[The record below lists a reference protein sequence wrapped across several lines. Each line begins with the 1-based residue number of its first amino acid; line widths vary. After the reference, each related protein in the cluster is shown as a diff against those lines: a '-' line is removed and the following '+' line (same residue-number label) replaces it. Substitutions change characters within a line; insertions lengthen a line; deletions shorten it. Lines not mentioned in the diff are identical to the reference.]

1 MILNCVVHEVIR
13 KLGERFMSQR
23 KAFLLILV
31 AAVLWGTTGTAQ
43 NFAPSSAHPVAI
55 GAIRLA
61 IGGIVLLV
69 FVVIQGKFYIKRWP
83 KLTTCLAAVS
93 MAAYQPLF
101 FSAVSW
107 TGVAV
112 GTVVAIGSAP
122 ILAGLLEWLFYRH
135 IPDRRWWLATILAVA
150 GCTLLASNQETVT
163 ISPLGIL
170 MAVGAGLSF
179 AAYTLFSK
187 KLLEQH
193 RSETVV
199 AVVFTLAAILLSPIL
214 FLYDFSWLLE
224 SNGIIVALHLG
235 ILATAIAYL
244 FFARGLLGTS
254 AATAVT
260 LSLAEP
266 LTASILGMVVVKE
279 VITVQILIGLALIFT
294 ALVFLSIR
302 KSSL

>member
-1 MILNCVVHEVIR
+1 
-13 KLGERFMSQR
+13 MSR
-23 KAFLLILV
+23 RNAFLFILI

-43 NFAPSSAHPVAI
+43 SFAPSSAHPVAI

-69 FVVIQGKFYIKRWP
+69 FVVIQGKFYINGWS
-83 KLTTCLAAVS
+83 KLTTFLAALS

-122 ILAGLLEWLFYRH
+122 ILAGLLEWLFYRN
-135 IPDRRWWLATILAVA
+135 IPNRSWWLATILAVA
-150 GCTLLASNQETVT
+150 GCTLLASNEETVM
-163 ISPLGIL
+163 ISPFGIL

-199 AVVFTLAAILLSPIL
+199 AVVFTLAALLLSPIL

-224 SNGIIVALHLG
+224 SKGIIVALHLG

-244 FFARGLLGTS
+244 FYACGLSGTS

-266 LTASILGMVVVKE
+266 LTASVLGMVVVKE
-279 VITVQILIGLALIFT
+279 VITVQIVIGLVLIFT
-294 ALVFLSIR
+294 ALVLLSLR
-302 KSSL
+302 KSSS

>member
-1 MILNCVVHEVIR
+1 MSRRNAILFI
-13 KLGERFMSQR
+13 
-23 KAFLLILV
+23 LI

-43 NFAPSSAHPVAI
+43 SFAPSSAHPVAI

-61 IGGIVLLV
+61 IGGVALLV

-83 KLTTCLAAVS
+83 KLTTFLAALS

-122 ILAGLLEWLFYRH
+122 ILAGLLEWLFYRN

-150 GCTLLASNQETVT
+150 GCSLLASNEATVT

-179 AAYTLFSK
+179 ATYTLFSK

-199 AVVFTLAAILLSPIL
+199 AVVFTFAAILLSPIL
-214 FLYDFSWLLE
+214 FLYDFSWLLQP
-224 SNGIIVALHLG
+224 NGSIIALHLG

-266 LTASILGMVVVKE
+266 LTASVLGIVVIKE
-279 VITVQILIGLALIFT
+279 AITVQIVIGLLLIFT
-294 ALVFLSIR
+294 ALMFLSFR
-302 KSSL
+302 KSSP

>member
-1 MILNCVVHEVIR
+1 MGSRNAILFI
-13 KLGERFMSQR
+13 
-23 KAFLLILV
+23 LI

-43 NFAPSSAHPVAI
+43 SFAPLSAHPVAI

-61 IGGIVLLV
+61 IGGITLLV
-69 FVVIQGKFYIKRWP
+69 FVIIQGKFYIRSWP
-83 KLTTCLAAVS
+83 KRTTFLAALA

-122 ILAGLLEWLFYRH
+122 ILAGLLEWLLYRKT
-135 IPDRRWWLATILAVA
+135 PDKRWLVATILAVI
-150 GCTLLASNQETVT
+150 GCSLLVSNDQAVT
-163 ISPLGIL
+163 ISSLGIL

-187 KLLEQH
+187 KLLENH
-193 RSETVV
+193 RSENVV
-199 AVVFTLAAILLSPIL
+199 AVVFTCAAILLSPL
-214 FLYDFSWLLE
+214 LLLYDFSWLLQI
-224 SNGIIVALHLG
+224 NGIIVALHLG

-254 AATAVT
+254 ASTAVT

-266 LTASILGMVVVKE
+266 LTASVLGIVVVKE
-279 VITVQILIGLALIFT
+279 AITLQILLGLLLILAALIF
-294 ALVFLSIR
+294 LSLRLSKAKTI
-302 KSSL
+302 

>member
-1 MILNCVVHEVIR
+1 
-13 KLGERFMSQR
+13 MSHR
-23 KAFLLILV
+23 NAIILILI

-43 NFAPSSAHPVAI
+43 SFAPSSAHPVAI

-61 IGGIVLLV
+61 IGGIALLV
-69 FVVIQGKFYIKRWP
+69 LVVIQGKFYIRNWP
-83 KLTTCLAAVS
+83 KWITFLAALA

-101 FSAVSW
+101 FSAVLW

-122 ILAGLLEWLFYRH
+122 ILAGIMEWLFYRI
-135 IPDRRWWLATILAVA
+135 IPDRRWWLATILAITGCSLLVSNDQAVA
-150 GCTLLASNQETVT
+150 

-179 AAYTLFSK
+179 ATYTLFSK

-193 RSETVV
+193 HSEVVV

-214 FLYDFSWLLE
+214 LLYDFTWLLQT
-224 SNGIIVALHLG
+224 NGITVALHLG

-244 FFARGLLGTS
+244 IFSRGLIRTS

-266 LTASILGMVVVKE
+266 LTATVLGMVIVKE
-279 VITVQILIGLALIFT
+279 NITTQILPGLILIFT
-294 ALVFLSIR
+294 SLVFLSFR
-302 KSSL
+302 KSS